1 MFGEEQTMHEFLNS
15 IRQTV
20 LATETTALLVVVGG
34 LVGMLELIYIIPIFS
49 IILNLALVH
58 Q

>member
-49 IILNLALVH
+49 IILNLALVN